1 MIDDVPPLPRVSLEF
16 ADWVANYTLS
26 SPGMVLRMMMSAGR
40 AFVPPAPRHGVRL
53 IGAPPGRMTPA
64 RARVIEAASN
74 GLIWVKSSLAEAA
87 GVSPGVIDGLV
98 DSGTLL
104 TELLPDLHAMP
115 LDLSKQSTQLTAEQ
129 QEAARDLLADT
140 KDGFTVSLLD
150 GVTGSGK
157 TEVYFEAIAAALARG
172 QQALVLM
179 PEIALTSQ
187 FIARCEHRFGAKPAE
202 WHSGV
207 PAPQRGRVWR
217 AVAENKAKLVV
228 GARSALFLP
237 FPKLGLIVVDEEHD
251 QGYKQ
256 EERVLYQARDM
267 AVVRGSLGGF
277 PVVLSSATPSIESVV
292 NAEQGRYRHIRLATR
307 YKAVGLPAIAA
318 IDMRASPPER
328 GKWLSPVLVDA
339 VAGTLGRGEQALL
352 FLNRRGYAPVTLCR
366 RCGFRF
372 ECPNCSAWLVEHRFR
387 RRLECHHCGKFAP
400 IPEKCPNCE
409 AENSLVACG
418 PGIERIAEEVAELF
432 PDLRRL
438 LLSSDLTPNV
448 AELRHTL
455 REIEER
461 EVDIVI
467 GTQLVAKGHHFPGL
481 ALVGVVD
488 GDLGLAQADPRAAER
503 TFQLMQQVTG
513 RAGREAIPGR
523 GLIQTYMP
531 EHPVVAAL
539 VSGDRGAF
547 LAREIE
553 ERRDARM
560 PPFGRLAALLVSAGS
575 REAAEAYARE
585 VARAAP
591 AASKIEVLGP
601 AEAPLA
607 VIRGRHR
614 FRLLMKAAREANLQ
628 AYLRLWLGQV
638 PKAKGDLRLSVDID
652 PYSFL

>member
-1 MIDDVPPLPRVSLEF
+1 
-16 ADWVANYTLS
+16 
-26 SPGMVLRMMMSAGR
+26 
-40 AFVPPAPRHGVRL
+40 
-53 IGAPPGRMTPA
+53 
-64 RARVIEAASN
+64 
-74 GLIWVKSSLAEAA
+74 
-87 GVSPGVIDGLV
+87 
-98 DSGTLL
+98 
-104 TELLPDLHAMP
+104 MP
-115 LDLSKQSTQLTAEQ
+115 LDLSKQRAQLTAEQ
-129 QEAARDLLADT
+129 QEAARELLANT
-140 KDGFTVSLLD
+140 NDGFTVSLLD

-187 FIARCEHRFGAKPAE
+187 FIARCEQRFGAKPAE

-237 FPKLGLIVVDEEHD
+237 FPDLGLIVVDEEHD

-277 PVVLSSATPSIESVV
+277 PVVLSSATPSIESLV

-307 YKAVGLPAIAA
+307 YKAAGLPAIAA

-366 RCGFRF
+366 KCGFQF

-432 PDLRRL
+432 PDSR
-438 LLSSDLTPNV
+438 
-448 AELRHTL
+448 
-455 REIEER
+455 
-461 EVDIVI
+461 
-467 GTQLVAKGHHFPGL
+467 
-481 ALVGVVD
+481 
-488 GDLGLAQADPRAAER
+488 RAAPVER
-503 TFQLMQQVTG
+503 SHAEHRRASPHLARDRGARGRYRHRHAARGQGSSLSGACAGRRGRRRSGAGASRPTRGRAYLPADQQVTG

-539 VSGDRGAF
+539 VSGDRDAF

-614 FRLLMKAAREANLQ
+614 FRLLIKAAREANLQ

>member
-1 MIDDVPPLPRVSLEF
+1 M
-16 ADWVANYTLS
+16 
-26 SPGMVLRMMMSAGR
+26 
-40 AFVPPAPRHGVRL
+40 
-53 IGAPPGRMTPA
+53 
-64 RARVIEAASN
+64 
-74 GLIWVKSSLAEAA
+74 
-87 GVSPGVIDGLV
+87 
-98 DSGTLL
+98 
-104 TELLPDLHAMP
+104 
-115 LDLSKQSTQLTAEQ
+115 
-129 QEAARDLLADT
+129 
-140 KDGFTVSLLD
+140 
-150 GVTGSGK
+150 
-157 TEVYFEAIAAALARG
+157 
-172 QQALVLM
+172 
-179 PEIALTSQ
+179 
-187 FIARCEHRFGAKPAE
+187 
-202 WHSGV
+202 
-207 PAPQRGRVWR
+207 
-217 AVAENKAKLVV
+217 
-228 GARSALFLP
+228 
-237 FPKLGLIVVDEEHD
+237 
-251 QGYKQ
+251 
-256 EERVLYQARDM
+256 
-267 AVVRGSLGGF
+267 
-277 PVVLSSATPSIESVV
+277 
-292 NAEQGRYRHIRLATR
+292 
-307 YKAVGLPAIAA
+307 
-318 IDMRASPPER
+318 
-328 GKWLSPVLVDA
+328 
-339 VAGTLGRGEQALL
+339 
-352 FLNRRGYAPVTLCR
+352 
-366 RCGFRF
+366 
-372 ECPNCSAWLVEHRFR
+372 
-387 RRLECHHCGKFAP
+387 
-400 IPEKCPNCE
+400 
-409 AENSLVACG
+409 
-418 PGIERIAEEVAELF
+418 
-432 PDLRRL
+432 
-438 LLSSDLTPNV
+438 
-448 AELRHTL
+448 